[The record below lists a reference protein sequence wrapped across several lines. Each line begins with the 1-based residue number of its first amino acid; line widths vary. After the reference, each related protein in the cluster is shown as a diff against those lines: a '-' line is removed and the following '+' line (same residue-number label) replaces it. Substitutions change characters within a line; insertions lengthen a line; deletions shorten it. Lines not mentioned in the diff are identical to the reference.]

1 VIAAHT
7 PSPGRDVFG
16 AAYEEL
22 RRRVLT
28 GSAVA
33 GARGLVL
40 LLRDGLAAWM
50 SHVTPGATVSERAE
64 PPDRG
69 AAAPRVSDALH
80 AAVVCV
86 LTSMALDGLKARST

>member
-1 VIAAHT
+1 VIAAPT
-7 PSPGRDVFG
+7 PPPDRDVLG

-50 SHVTPGATVSERAE
+50 AHGTPGAPVSERAG

-86 LTSMALDGLKARST
+86 LASMALSGLKETSA

>member
-1 VIAAHT
+1 VIATHT
-7 PSPGRDVFG
+7 PFPGRDVFG

-40 LLRDGLAAWM
+40 FLRDGLAAWM
-50 SHVTPGATVSERAE
+50 SHVTPGTTVSERAGD
-64 PPDRG
+64 PDRG
-69 AAAPRVSDALH
+69 AAAPHVSDALR

-86 LTSMALDGLKARST
+86 LASMALDGLKARST